1 VGGSCNCPGTTSSG
15 PAGASGSTNANDN
28 TNINTNTNQ
37 NTNLNTNSDQPSASP
52 RLGDDKDK
60 ADKDQ
65 GDKKTGLDRADDAA
79 GQHGQQGRDNARD
92 KQQR

>member
-1 VGGSCNCPGTTSSG
+1 M
-15 PAGASGSTNANDN
+15 
-28 TNINTNTNQ
+28 
-37 NTNLNTNSDQPSASP
+37 
-52 RLGDDKDK
+52 GDDKDK